1 MKRSLTTTTAAW
13 MAITIATSTGGVEA
27 FAVPPP
33 QTASC
38 RSTSSSSHLYLV
50 PEQGKQLEAAMNAAY
65 ARAEQQNHYLNGD
78 DATTTTAEATATTTL
93 ERPPL
98 SQSARSF
105 VARVFALP
113 SHIIRGHPH
122 PNLEGLP
129 VTTVEASTSDIA
141 ESSFGD
147 WENSADNNNH
157 DDVVLF
163 PLVGFQ
169 CVQDGPN
176 HYRALPSKTNASC
189 RLKAPGSQE
198 EVVVGWFSKACHLDF
213 YGDHYCDEPT
223 TTTTTNTELN

>member
-65 ARAEQQNHYLNGD
+65 ARAEQQNHLIGD